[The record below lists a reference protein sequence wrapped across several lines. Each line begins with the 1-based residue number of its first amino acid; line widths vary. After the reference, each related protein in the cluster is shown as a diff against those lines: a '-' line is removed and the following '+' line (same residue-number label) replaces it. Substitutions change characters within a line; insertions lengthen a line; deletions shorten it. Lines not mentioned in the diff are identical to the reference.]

1 MAVSDDSR
9 LPRLLDIESVAD
21 SLGVSVRH
29 VRRLVAERRIPFVK
43 WGKLLRFD
51 AAEVA
56 RWLDA
61 QRVGA
66 RSMSHPLGTIRGTGS
81 TVRLRAVDRGSRRS
95 GASS

>member
-1 MAVSDDSR
+1 MAVSGDSR
-9 LPRLLDIESVAD
+9 LPRLVDIEVVAD

-51 AAEVA
+51 AVEIA

-61 QRVGA
+61 QRVSE
-66 RSMSHPLGTIRGTGS
+66 RSLSHRSRTIAATWS
-81 TVRLRAVDRGSRRS
+81 PRR
-95 GASS
+95 

>member
-9 LPRLLDIESVAD
+9 LPRLLDIEGVAD
-21 SLGVSVRH
+21 CLGVSVRH

-51 AAEVA
+51 AVEIA

-61 QRVGA
+61 QRVET
-66 RSMSHPLGTIRGTGS
+66 RSMSHPLGTTGGTGS
-81 TVRLRAVDRGSRRS
+81 ISPLQGDDRGSRCS

>member
-9 LPRLLDIESVAD
+9 LPRLLDIEGVAV

-51 AAEVA
+51 AAEIA

-61 QRVGA
+61 QRVGT
-66 RSMSHPLGTIRGTGS
+66 RSVSHPLDTIRGTGS
-81 TVRLRAVDRGSRRS
+81 TVPLRAVDRGSRRS